1 MRRRAFL
8 AAAAVAG
15 FAPAIARSPPST
27 VPIVGY
33 LALTSPGPF
42 APLRAAF
49 HKGLAEAGFVEGRNV
64 AIEYRWAH
72 NEPDR
77 LRDLAIDLVRREV
90 AVIAIGDNT
99 PAALAAKAATTSIPI
114 VFITGIDP
122 VQSGLVPSLNRPGGN
137 VTGISH
143 MNAGL
148 AAKRLGL
155 LRELL
160 PQASRITA
168 LVTGSTMQIGTLA
181 SDLQEAASLLKVEIE
196 MIETHTPRDIDA
208 AFVTMAQKQTDALVV
223 SPGLANRRVQVVT
236 LAMYHRVPAIFAWR
250 EDVVAGGLMTYG
262 PSLADQFRQ
271 AGLYTGRILKG
282 EKPADLPVMRA
293 TKFEFVINLQTA
305 RTLGI
310 TVPPGLLATADE
322 VIE

>member
-1 MRRRAFL
+1 MRRREVITL
-8 AAAAVAG
+8 IGGAAAWPLTARAQQ
-15 FAPAIARSPPST
+15 PAMPVI
-27 VPIVGY
+27 GY
-33 LALTSPGPF
+33 LDPGTPEASASFVAAL
-42 APLRAAF
+42 R
-49 HKGLAEAGFVEGRNV
+49 KGLSEAGYVEGRNV

-168 LVTGSTMQIGTLA
+168 LVTGSTIQSGTIA
-181 SDLQEAASLLKVEIE
+181 SDLQEAASLLKVQIE
-196 MIETHTPRDIDA
+196 MIEAHTPRDIDA

-223 SPGLANRRVQVVT
+223 SPGLANRRVQV
-236 LAMYHRVPAIFAWR
+236 
-250 EDVVAGGLMTYG
+250 
-262 PSLADQFRQ
+262 
-271 AGLYTGRILKG
+271 
-282 EKPADLPVMRA
+282 
-293 TKFEFVINLQTA
+293 
-305 RTLGI
+305 
-310 TVPPGLLATADE
+310 
-322 VIE
+322 